1 MRERLAGILLAA
13 MWAAVLWIAFT
24 PEAAGGHGMPH
35 TQFSQMDQGGAGLE
49 RHEPVFAAAWLLGSV
64 MIAMF
69 VCLLA
74 WQTKAGRRPWPFFLI
89 GGALIEAVFSMMCW
103 TYWRSLAEPLEA
115 SYWGSFP
122 VPVAWLVYGIWLFP
136 GFFIAIYVVR
146 FDDWILPEQSMRR
159 FEEILKTRR
168 QS

>member
-1 MRERLAGILLAA
+1 MKDRLAGILLAA
-13 MWAAVLWIAFT
+13 MWALVLWIALT
-24 PEAAGGHGMPH
+24 PEVPGSHGSVH
-35 TQFSQMDQGGAGLE
+35 SRFSQMDQGGAGLE
-49 RHEPVFAAAWLLGSV
+49 RHGPVFIAACLLGAV

-74 WQTKAGRRPWPFFLI
+74 WQTKSGRRSWPLFLL
-89 GGALIEAVFSMMCW
+89 GGALYEAVFSMMCW
-103 TYWRSLAEPLEA
+103 TYWRSLADPFE
-115 SYWGSFP
+115 SSFWGSFP

-146 FDDWILPEQSMRR
+146 FDEWILPKESMHR
-159 FEEILKTRR
+159 FEEILKARL